1 VLVLMVIAPTFME
14 PMFRKPPELLGL
26 PMGLIILALGGIMMA
41 LGFMAIRKI
50 VDIEV

>member
-1 VLVLMVIAPTFME
+1 MQ
-14 PMFRKPPELLGL
+14 PMFDKEVSIGGIPVGV
-26 PMGLIILALGGIMMA
+26 IILIFGGFMMF